1 MSQDTINQRLK
12 FLVEALAPSGRAF
25 SELIG
30 ESPTNTHNYT
40 SKRNTEPRAA
50 YIQKVVSHFKN
61 VDAHWLLT
69 GEGEPFKEGTAPSQ
83 NQTNISGKKN
93 AVNVASGNGTAT
105 TNNITLADCEK
116 ERDSYKAQLEKAQ
129 REVELLTGQV
139 ETQKSLIESKQQ
151 LLDFLRGGLNR
162 PN

>member
-1 MSQDTINQRLK
+1 MEQNPINQRVK
-12 FLVEALAPSGRAF
+12 FLAERLADNPRAF
-25 SELIG
+25 SMSIG
-30 ESPTNTHNYT
+30 ESTTNTHKYVNG
-40 SKRNTEPRAA
+40 NTKPNPEFLEK
-50 YIQKVVSHFKN
+50 IVSRFRN

-69 GEGEPFKEGTAPSQ
+69 GEGEPFKEGEAPNQ

>member
-1 MSQDTINQRLK
+1 MALKPINQRLK
-12 FLVEALAPSGRAF
+12 FLLDKLGLSARAF

-30 ESPTNTHNYT
+30 EKSSNTQNYVGAR
-40 SKRNTEPRAA
+40 SSMPGADYLE
-50 YIQKVVSHFKN
+50 KVLRHFESIN
-61 VDAHWLLT
+61 PIWLLM
-69 GEGEPFKEGTAPSQ
+69 GEGEPFKEGNAPSQ

-116 ERDSYKAQLEKAQ
+116 ERDTLKIQLEKSQ